1 MALHLFPT
9 TQSLQPYIHSI
20 TSLQIE
26 GAEVNVNV
34 PCFPA
39 GGISL
44 NFELGNLSIVNSRD
58 IQNVILPKS
67 YLAGQIT
74 GPYNLQVVP
83 GSVHFKVIFHPT
95 AFSKLTGLEVTDIT
109 NGFIS
114 LSHIGK
120 EWKQLAWDI
129 HRHYTDVERVEIIN
143 KFFLEKLSSASQKR
157 DTLYDQTL
165 DWVANCY
172 TFSMQKLHEDLQFAD
187 RHIRRVFKQA
197 VGIAPKP
204 YHQIIR
210 FHRSAKL
217 LRKNPSRP
225 LQDIVALC
233 NYSDIAHLS
242 RQFQTYSGL
251 SLSEFR
257 KLPVGPNDQW
267 MIWF

>member
-1 MALHLFPT
+1 MALHIFPPT
-9 TQSLQPYIHSI
+9 PELQPYIHSI
-20 TSLQIE
+20 TSLKIE
-26 GAEVNVNV
+26 GTEANSTV
-34 PCFPA
+34 PCFPT

-44 NFELGNLSIVNSRD
+44 NFEFGQPTVFNSPH
-58 IQNVILPKS
+58 IQEIILPKS

-74 GPYNLQVVP
+74 GPYNLEVVP
-83 GSVHFKVIFHPT
+83 RSVHLKVIFHPT
-95 AFSKLTGLEVTDIT
+95 AFSKLTGIEVADIT
-109 NGFIS
+109 NGFIA
-114 LSHIGK
+114 LSHLSQ
-120 EWKQLAWDI
+120 EWQRLSWDI
-129 HRHYTDVERVEIIN
+129 HKHSSDEERVETIN
-143 KFFLEKLSSASQKR
+143 QFFLEKLSTVFQKR

-197 VGIAPKP
+197 VGISPKP

-217 LRKNPSRP
+217 LREDPSRP

-257 KLPVGPNDQW
+257 KLPVGPNDKW